1 MEEGKAMKEY
11 PKTLDKIS
19 VEMVRNM
26 LSFLGYQANQGLGH
40 DNHIEQY
47 FTPDRQDAVILPIR
61 EADIDY
67 KRNMFELLQS
77 VAKNVGDTVEGLLL
91 KLLNP
96 AYDVLKWRIS
106 DEEADTGKVSLL
118 SMSENLT
125 LIKELLSVSCLDVIN
140 PQQKFHRKLKVKKV
154 NEAIQQYKFGQ
165 TEYGSFLI
173 NILCPLGDYN
183 YAVFGMQEMPFL
195 RKVNLHLLDAYDDIQ
210 TSIIGRNRNKVDED
224 VDAGV
229 YSVNLLDAMTDV
241 YKLSTGKNM
250 SFRVDWSDSVPFVD
264 ARKER
269 IISINTDCIGV
280 VEEIANKYRPK
291 ENAAQYRELIGKV
304 EYLGSEAEK
313 ENRMTIDAKV
323 VVIGDDN
330 KAMKVNT
337 TLDYAQYGQVVQ
349 DAFEE
354 GLTVKVCGTLYMQGS
369 KKVLRNASIEIIQ

>member
-1 MEEGKAMKEY
+1 MKEY

-183 YAVFGMQEMPFL
+183 YALFGMQEMPFL

-210 TSIIGRNRNKVDED
+210 TSIVGRNRNKVDED

-291 ENAAQYRELIGKV
+291 EDAAQYRELIGKV

-354 GLTVKVCGTLYMQGS
+354 GLTVKVCGTLYMQGC
-369 KKVLRNASIEIIQ
+369 KKVLRNATIEIIQ

>member
-1 MEEGKAMKEY
+1 MKEY

>member
-1 MEEGKAMKEY
+1 MKEY

-183 YAVFGMQEMPFL
+183 YALFGMQEMPFL

-210 TSIIGRNRNKVDED
+210 TSIVGRNRNKVDED

-291 ENAAQYRELIGKV
+291 EDAAQYRELIGKV

>member
-1 MEEGKAMKEY
+1 MKEY
-11 PKTLDKIS
+11 PKVLERVSI
-19 VEMVRNM
+19 EMVRNM
-26 LSFLGYQANQGLGH
+26 LSFLGYQVNQGLDH
-40 DNHIEQY
+40 DDHIEQY

-61 EADIDY
+61 VADIDY

-77 VAKNVGDTVEGLLL
+77 VAKNVGDTVEGLLM

-118 SMSENLT
+118 SMSENLA
-125 LIKELLSVSCLDVIN
+125 LIKDLLSVSCLDVIS

-183 YAVFGMQEMPFL
+183 YAMFGMQEMPFL
-195 RKVNLHLLDAYDDIQ
+195 RKVNLHLLDAYYEIQ
-210 TSIIGRNRNKVDED
+210 TSITDRNSNKVDED

-229 YSVNLLDAMTDV
+229 YSVNLLDAMTEV

-250 SFRVDWSDSVPFVD
+250 SFRVEWSDSVPFVD

-291 ENAAQYRELIGKV
+291 EDTAQYRELIGKV

-354 GLTVKVCGTLYMQGS
+354 GQTVKVCGTLYMQGS
-369 KKVLRNASIEIIQ
+369 KKVLRDATIEIIQ

>member
-1 MEEGKAMKEY
+1 MKEY
-11 PKTLDKIS
+11 PKAMERIS

-26 LSFLGYQANQGLGH
+26 LTFLGYQANQGLGH

-61 EADIDY
+61 VADIDY
-67 KRNMFELLQS
+67 KRNLFELLQS

-183 YAVFGMQEMPFL
+183 YALFGMQEMPLL

-210 TSIIGRNRNKVDED
+210 TSIAGRNRNKVDED

-229 YSVNLLDAMTDV
+229 YSVNLLDAMTGI

-250 SFRVDWSDSVPFVD
+250 SFRVDWSDSVPFND

-291 ENAAQYRELIGKV
+291 EDAAQYRELIGKV

-354 GLTVKVCGTLYMQGS
+354 GLTVKVCGTLYLQSS
-369 KKVLRNASIEIIQ
+369 KKVLRNATIEIIQ

>member
-1 MEEGKAMKEY
+1 MKEY
-11 PKTLDKIS
+11 PKVLERIS

-26 LSFLGYQANQGLGH
+26 LSFLGYQANQGLGR

-61 EADIDY
+61 VADIDY

-183 YAVFGMQEMPFL
+183 YSLFGMQEMPFL
-195 RKVNLHLLDAYDDIQ
+195 RKVNLHLLNAYDDIQ
-210 TSIIGRNRNKVDED
+210 TSIIERNWNKVDED

-269 IISINTDCIGV
+269 IISINTECVGV

-291 ENAAQYRELIGKV
+291 EDVAQYRELIGKV

-354 GLTVKVCGTLYMQGS
+354 GLTVKVCGTLHMQGS
-369 KKVLRNASIEIIQ
+369 KKVLRNATIEIIQ

>member
-1 MEEGKAMKEY
+1 MKEY
-11 PKTLDKIS
+11 PKAMERIS

-26 LSFLGYQANQGLGH
+26 LTFLGYQANQGLGH

-61 EADIDY
+61 VADIDY
-67 KRNMFELLQS
+67 KRNLFELLQS

-165 TEYGSFLI
+165 TEFGSFLI

-183 YAVFGMQEMPFL
+183 YALFGMQEMPLL

-210 TSIIGRNRNKVDED
+210 TSIAGRNRNKVDED

-229 YSVNLLDAMTDV
+229 YSVNLLDAMTGI

-250 SFRVDWSDSVPFVD
+250 SFRVDWSDSVPFND

-291 ENAAQYRELIGKV
+291 EDAAQYRELIGKV

-369 KKVLRNASIEIIQ
+369 KKALRNATIEIIQ